1 MISAQDIT
9 KKLLWRDPNYIA
21 DVVMWPNMIK
31 TFFIWKKAA
40 EVALFLDSWSI
51 WGTLSNTVSNL
62 RKDVSATSMM
72 MMMNFFC
79 CIFERQKAFSL
90 ISSLDLCQRSS
101 PSQFSNTPWARFE
114 PAQNL
119 SLDLVEWRCEVMIIT
134 VLSLNFTVITL
145 PNGWF
150 SKDFRKLKQKQ
161 FLVQETS
168 LSNCFLSLQVT
179 QMQL

>member
-1 MISAQDIT
+1 
-9 KKLLWRDPNYIA
+9 
-21 DVVMWPNMIK
+21 MWPNMIK
-31 TFFIWKKAA
+31 TFFIWKRAA
-40 EVALFLDSWSI
+40 EVALFRNSWSI
-51 WGTLSNTVSNL
+51 WATLSNTVSNL
-62 RKDVSATSMM
+62 SKDVSATLM

-79 CIFERQKAFSL
+79 CIFERQKTFSL
-90 ISSLDLCQRSS
+90 ISSPDLCQRSS
-101 PSQFSNTPWARFE
+101 LSQFSNTPWASFE

-119 SLDLVEWRCEVMIIT
+119 SLDLVEWPCEVMIIT